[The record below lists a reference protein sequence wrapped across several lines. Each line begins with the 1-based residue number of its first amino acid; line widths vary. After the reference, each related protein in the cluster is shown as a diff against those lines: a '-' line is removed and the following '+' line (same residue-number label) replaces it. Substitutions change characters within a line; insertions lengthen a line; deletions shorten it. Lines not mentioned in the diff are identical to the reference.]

1 MANPG
6 NSDLRTINH
15 INWECGLSSQEN
27 FFSLLRNLSFNQ
39 DLSCGNLPACSF
51 DSVWND
57 ESLGAGFKINKI
69 KKKKI
74 KPIVTDLSPVWQ
86 QTSHRRLF
94 PLVKVEI
101 RCACSVLKLL
111 SLSEEQCRTAPARGS
126 SVLFEGTAV
135 KSQHGLKLAVKSRL

>member
-57 ESLGAGFKINKI
+57 ESLFKINKI
-69 KKKKI
+69 KKKK
-74 KPIVTDLSPVWQ
+74 SN
-86 QTSHRRLF
+86 
-94 PLVKVEI
+94 
-101 RCACSVLKLL
+101 LL
-111 SLSEEQCRTAPARGS
+111 SLISLQYDSKQVIEDS
-126 SVLFEGTAV
+126 FHL
-135 KSQHGLKLAVKSRL
+135 LKWK